1 MTAQLEVI
9 FLSSEPEIRF
19 GEVCP
24 DRQRLARIEE
34 VAWMRLDHPSKRLR
48 LVCARQ

>member
-24 DRQRLARIEE
+24 DRQRL
-34 VAWMRLDHPSKRLR
+34 
-48 LVCARQ
+48 

>member
-9 FLSSEPEIRF
+9 FLSSEPEVRF
-19 GEVCP
+19 GEVCL
-24 DRQRLARIEE
+24 DGQRLARLEE
-34 VAWMRLDHPSKRLR
+34 VVWMRLDHPSRRWR